1 MFNLF
6 KKKDTHKKIYFA
18 SPFTGELHPITDAP
32 DEAFASKM
40 TGDGF
45 MVYPTDGTVYAP
57 ADSKVTFV
65 FDTKHAVGLA
75 AADGTEYMLHIG
87 IDTVKLQGQ
96 GFTVFVTDGQHVK
109 KGDKL
114 LEFDNEFVK
123 THAASN
129 ACLCLFTDTEKIKT
143 VHMAAA
149 GTIHALDTAVW
160 F

>member
-6 KKKDTHKKIYFA
+6 KKTNTQTPTYFA
-18 SPFTGELHPITDAP
+18 SPFTGELHPISETP

-45 MVYPTDGTVYAP
+45 MVYPTDGAVYAP
-57 ADSKVTFV
+57 ADSDVTFV
-65 FDTKHAVGLA
+65 FDTKHAIGLS

-96 GFTVFVTDGQHVK
+96 GFTVLVENGQHVK
-109 KGDKL
+109 KGEKL
-114 LEFDNEFVK
+114 LEFDKAFVK
-123 THAASN
+123 EHAASD
-129 ACLCLFTDTEKIKT
+129 ACLCIFTDTEKVKT
-143 VHMAAA
+143 VHMAAS
-149 GTIHALDTAVW
+149 GSVKALDTVVW

>member
-6 KKKDTHKKIYFA
+6 KKNDTHKKTYFA

-57 ADSKVTFV
+57 ADSEVTFV
-65 FDTKHAVGLA
+65 FDTKHAVGLT
-75 AADGTEYMLHIG
+75 AADGTVYMLHIG

-96 GFTVFVTDGQHVK
+96 GFTVLVKDGQHVK

-143 VHMAAA
+143 VHMAAE
-149 GTIHALDTAVW
+149 GSVNALDTAVW